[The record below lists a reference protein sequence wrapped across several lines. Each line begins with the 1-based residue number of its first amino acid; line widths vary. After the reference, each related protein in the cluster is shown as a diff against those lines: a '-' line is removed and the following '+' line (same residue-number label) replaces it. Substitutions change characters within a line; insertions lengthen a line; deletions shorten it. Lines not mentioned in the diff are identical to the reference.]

1 MYKHC
6 PDKTALVIGHCP
18 MGTAVRAINLATFNA
33 PRMQHETIM
42 MKVQKCERSSFSP
55 IHKTRARMHNDASE
69 ETSLQRIVV
78 THVCG
83 QAWQVARSLRVS
95 RAGREP
101 AEDVKRRLVYICREA
116 GLKVTTARM
125 YLRRE
130 EGDRLILI
138 GATRPT
144 SQDERWLISII
155 TVVSTNG
162 DWSGELDIRCS
173 ISPEELLT
181 QTRSSLVMRGRNAI
195 PFEDLARQLRET
207 LEEREQVMAAL
218 NLGVEGP
225 YTFRRAR
232 WEDPLDVK

>member
-1 MYKHC
+1 M
-6 PDKTALVIGHCP
+6 
-18 MGTAVRAINLATFNA
+18 
-33 PRMQHETIM
+33 
-42 MKVQKCERSSFSP
+42 
-55 IHKTRARMHNDASE
+55 
-69 ETSLQRIVV
+69 
-78 THVCG
+78 
-83 QAWQVARSLRVS
+83 S

-101 AEDVKRRLVYICREA
+101 AEDIKRRLVHICREA

-130 EGDRLILI
+130 ESDRLILI

-155 TVVSTNG
+155 TMVSMSG

-181 QTRSSLVMRGRNAI
+181 QTRNSLVMRGRNAI

-232 WEDPLDVK
+232 WEDPLDVTD